1 MESTGIKKPSVKL
14 FTDGACIGNPGPGG
28 WGFVL
33 KHPTSGRSIEGSGGE
48 HATTNNRMEITAV
61 IRGLEA
67 LKGSC
72 DIELFSDS
80 EYVVN
85 AISEWMP
92 KWKLF
97 GWKRSAKAK
106 QQVRNVDLWSRLDEL
121 LGQHRCKAIWVR
133 GHAGHLENERCD
145 LLATTAA
152 TKIAATPPPPAPTR
166 AAQADCNLFG
176 SPTEKVEDRQRADQ
190 N

>member
-1 MESTGIKKPSVKL
+1 MESTGVKRPVVKL

-33 KHPTSGRSIEGSGGE
+33 KHPITGRSKEGSGGE

-61 IRGLEA
+61 TRGLEA
-67 LKGSC
+67 LKGPC

-85 AISEWMP
+85 AVTEWMA

-106 QQVRNVDLWSRLDEL
+106 EQVRNVDLWRRLDEL
-121 LGQHRCKAIWVR
+121 MQRHGLKANWVR
-133 GHAGHLENERCD
+133 GHTGHLENERCD
-145 LLATTAA
+145 ELATTAA
-152 TKIAATPPPPAPTR
+152 KKISATSAPPPAPMPP
-166 AAQADCNLFG
+166 AGVSQVDCDLFAG
-176 SPTEKVEDRQRADQ
+176 GPTKNVMDGE
-190 N
+190 